1 MSRAARL
8 GAFII
13 AGLAI
18 LVAGIFI
25 IGGKQY
31 LFTPTYRLK
40 TEFASVVGLDAGAEV
55 RVGGVHSGS
64 VRSVELPSKPTD
76 KITVW
81 MDLDKSTHNI
91 VKQDSIATI
100 ETEGLLGNEYIAI
113 SFGSDTGANVA
124 DGGSITSEPPLQMSD
139 LIKKTNGILDS
150 SQDALKNVTHA
161 TANISSITAKID
173 NGEGTV
179 GALVNDKKIYAQ
191 LDQTTSGLRDTV
203 VKAQAGVTDFQ
214 EDMEAL
220 KKNFLLRGYFKNR
233 GYEDSSDLA
242 KYEIPSLPQGE
253 PLKTFT
259 YDPQKLFDKI
269 DTAKPKNQKSLRPA
283 GQFLADNE
291 FGLAV
296 VVVSTSMAGDAQKDL
311 VLTQARAL
319 AVRDYLVDNFGFD
332 DAQLK
337 TLGAGKTTATNLETG
352 WGSVQII
359 VYPPGTEVPA
369 GEQSVTRESFDPK
382 PSH

>member
-8 GAFII
+8 GAFFI
-13 AGLAI
+13 AALTI
-18 LVAGIFI
+18 LVSGIFI

-31 LFTPTYRLK
+31 LFTPTYRLNAQ
-40 TEFASVVGLDAGAEV
+40 FASVVGLDSGAEV

-100 ETEGLLGNEYIAI
+100 ETEGLLGNEYVAI
-113 SFGSDTGANVA
+113 SFGSAKGVDVA
-124 DGGSITSEPPLQMSD
+124 DGGTIGSEPPLEMSD
-139 LIKKTNGILDS
+139 LIKKADGILDS
-150 SQDALKNVTHA
+150 SQEALKNVTHA
-161 TANISSITAKID
+161 TASLSSISSKVD
-173 NGEGTV
+173 DGQGTV
-179 GALVNDKKIYAQ
+179 GALINDKTIYTQ
-191 LDQTTSGLRDTV
+191 LDQTTKGLRDTIT
-203 VKAQAGVTDFQ
+203 KAQSGVTDFQ

-220 KKNFLLRGYFKNR
+220 KSNFLLRGYFKSR
-233 GYEDSSDLA
+233 GFEDSSDIA
-242 KYEIPSLPQGE
+242 KNEIPNLPQAE

-259 YDPQKLFDKI
+259 YEPQMLFDKV

-291 FGLAV
+291 FGVAV
-296 VVVSTSMAGDAQKDL
+296 VVVSTNMTGDTEKDL

-319 AVRDYLVDNFGFD
+319 VVRDYLVDNFGFD
-332 DAQLK
+332 DAELK
-337 TLGAGKTTATNLETG
+337 TLWRGQER
-352 WGSVQII
+352 WS
-359 VYPPGTEVPA
+359 
-369 GEQSVTRESFDPK
+369 
-382 PSH
+382 